1 MTFRTTVWAA
11 SLAFATASCA
21 TAVTSSPTSPVS
33 PTTSLEAP
41 ATTLDAVEAA
51 AAYRSCMEEHG
62 VTVGSVP
69 FDATGRPRLE
79 LVIPDTDLSDPAQ
92 VGAMSACAWHLA
104 QGALSLATEPVLRV
118 ALMESLAQF
127 SGCVRDHGVG
137 GFPDPVPEF
146 SGIGAPY
153 REEAIPYSD
162 PGLPAALESCRLRLA
177 DRG

>member
-1 MTFRTTVWAA
+1 
-11 SLAFATASCA
+11 
-21 TAVTSSPTSPVS
+21 
-33 PTTSLEAP
+33 
-41 ATTLDAVEAA
+41 
-51 AAYRSCMEEHG
+51 MEEHG

-137 GFPDPVPEF
+137 GFPHPLPMWFALDDDGAIRMTTFRASQKVSSSAHELRHCPCDCPPVV
-146 SGIGAPY
+146 
-153 REEAIPYSD
+153 
-162 PGLPAALESCRLRLA
+162 
-177 DRG
+177 